1 MPASSPMIPED
12 IRGSPGCIMMQDKLK
27 AVKVKGAS
35 WQNLLAVHTSSCCA
49 PGKKDRLVASLED
62 AGLRTTVTDP
72 GTGRLAVTMIIPGLF
87 PGLKFG
93 ITSDWHYD
101 HQSAKEEVCFDT
113 LTFML
118 LLAPHMVWIHPNSV
132 MGGQET
138 IQELRK
144 LGACIYLGGDLA
156 KWQEHLLQ
164 QDPAPVLVPK
174 SSPSSGGTAASSGAA
189 AASSSGGASKEENER
204 QAEALLLKHVT
215 RGTLAASVQNQGF
228 SGVFGL
234 EGLAPERD
242 ASPFL
247 GGSPRSLRGS
257 GHGDRQELGLQAQVR
272 EHLLALLT
280 VLGSRLLTVLEQVGH
295 REQFA
300 RAW

>member
-1 MPASSPMIPED
+1 
-12 IRGSPGCIMMQDKLK
+12 
-27 AVKVKGAS
+27 
-35 WQNLLAVHTSSCCA
+35 
-49 PGKKDRLVASLED
+49 VASLED
-62 AGLRTTVTDP
+62 AGLRTIVTDP

-204 QAEALLLKHVT
+204 QAEALLLKHVP
-215 RGTLAASVQNQGF
+215 RGTWQHPSKIKCSV
-228 SGVFGL
+228 VY
-234 EGLAPERD
+234 
-242 ASPFL
+242 
-247 GGSPRSLRGS
+247 
-257 GHGDRQELGLQAQVR
+257 LGLKDLLPKGTLRRFLEARPDLFEVR
-272 EHLLALLT
+272 DTGIGKNWDFKLK
-280 VLGSRLLTVLEQVGH
+280 
-295 REQFA
+295 
-300 RAW
+300 